1 MPATYR
7 KRGASSEDYKRR
19 SWMPEP
25 PPPPKPRQWF
35 ILDME
40 VDYETYRE
48 FMYGREYRIDGDI
61 TKDILCSIGTLERYA
76 TEEHANE
83 YPIEAANA
91 RKILDQIREEITV
104 IINRKEDKKM
114 KDHRN
119 AADFIAAL
127 NDIYTESRAT
137 YDALYGAVEKAKA
150 KMDRANEELRAP
162 DCKNRELAQAKY
174 DIARGEHRVAEDE
187 LRNEYRKMI
196 AGHDQKVSDLREQFA
211 DYLDEHYSASPD
223 KLDTATMQLLNTGIC
238 KPTELARL
246 AERHSDN
253 PTMLRIIGNFARN
266 MRDEQKKHLT
276 HDEEVICT
284 NVANAGYQAKDGSR
298 ELALFDSAVSSAAYG
313 LGKEYVHATRMHSL
327 VSGWMDDFK
336 NQIMNMS
343 WKPAE
348 TAGAAG
354 TGDASGGDE

>member
-7 KRGASSEDYKRR
+7 KVLTKEEIERDKQYWRQKRTQPR
-19 SWMPEP
+19 DDIEP
-25 PPPPKPRQWF
+25 KEYWIF
-35 ILDME
+35 GYE
-40 VDYETYRE
+40 VDAATYKKFNRQD
-48 FMYGREYRIDGDI
+48 YRVGFGFFG
-61 TKDILCSIGTLERYA
+61 LSGVERW
-76 TEEHANE
+76 ANNTD
-83 YPIEAANA
+83 YPEEAAKAKAIMDN
-91 RKILDQIREEITV
+91 IITQITG
-104 IINRKEDKKM
+104 
-114 KDHRN
+114 KDVKN
-119 AADFIAAL
+119 MNNPKTAADFIAAL

-162 DCKNRELAQAKY
+162 GCKNRELAQAKY

-196 AGHDQKVSDLREQFA
+196 TGHDQKVSELRKQFA

-266 MRDEQKKHLT
+266 MRDEQRKHLT
-276 HDEEVICT
+276 HDEQVICT

>member
-1 MPATYR
+1 MPATYSHR
-7 KRGASSEDYKRR
+7 YTWEQIQKEYYPKQLQPGKDN
-19 SWMPEP
+19 EP
-25 PPPPKPRQWF
+25 K
-35 ILDME
+35 
-40 VDYETYRE
+40 
-48 FMYGREYRIDGDI
+48 EYRIFGHEVDAATFKKYNRQDYRVGF
-61 TKDILCSIGTLERYA
+61 GFHTLLGVETWATDSERVKQ
-76 TEEHANE
+76 
-83 YPIEAANA
+83 YPEEAAKA
-91 RKILDQIREEITV
+91 KRIMEQIIAEITG
-104 IINRKEDKKM
+104 
-114 KDHRN
+114 KDVKN
-119 AADFIAAL
+119 MNNPKTAADFIAAL

-150 KMDRANEELRAP
+150 KMDRAYEELRAP

-187 LRNEYRKMI
+187 LRNEYRKMMT
-196 AGHDQKVSDLREQFA
+196 GHDQKVSDLREQFA

-276 HDEEVICT
+276 RDEQFICT

-298 ELALFDSAVSSAAYG
+298 ELALFDSAVSTAKYG
-313 LGKEYVHATRMHSL
+313 LGKEYVHATRMHSH
-327 VSGWMDDFK
+327 VSSWMDDFK

-348 TAGAAG
+348 TAGATG
-354 TGDASGGDE
+354 TGDASGSDE